1 MRKIESLLNK
11 IKRNKIAIMV
21 NRSKIHRISKKAIIL
36 SVFFVFA
43 SFSSSFCDTIYLK
56 DGSQVKGIVVEEYSD
71 RIVIS
76 TEYGEAEMLKGKIKS
91 IDYDLMEQNLLGL
104 GNKYKEA
111 GDYVRAYFYY
121 DKARKLNPQYKEA
134 VDAANY
140 LQGFLFRK
148 EMGRKSDEVNWRQE
162 FEDFQHNRFRKEEQ
176 VMSNLKQLI
185 GIEIEDTGKNI
196 KVIKVYEEL
205 PADKAGIK
213 EGDYLSA
220 IWGKRTGYMSCEE
233 VTRILSKP
241 ENLEIKMQI
250 DRKIKVNPHTIK
262 SSQFD
267 LRFEGL
273 CLRNISD
280 GSEAFAA
287 GLRNNDFILSID
299 GESIRYTPLK
309 KVINLLKS
317 NPGTLLVRKE
327 LTIWR
332 RK

>member
-1 MRKIESLLNK
+1 M
-11 IKRNKIAIMV
+11 
-21 NRSKIHRISKKAIIL
+21 
-36 SVFFVFA
+36 
-43 SFSSSFCDTIYLK
+43 
-56 DGSQVKGIVVEEYSD
+56 EEYSD
-71 RIVIS
+71 RVVIS
-76 TEYGEAEMLKGKIKS
+76 TEYGEAEMMKGEIKG
-91 IDYDLMEQNLLGL
+91 IDYDLMEQNLVGL
-104 GNKYKEA
+104 GDKYKEA

-121 DKARKLNPQYKEA
+121 DKAMKLNPQYKAA
-134 VDAANY
+134 VDGVNY
-140 LQGFLFRK
+140 LQGFLFRQ
-148 EMGRKSDEVNWRQE
+148 EMGRKSDEVNWHQDL
-162 FEDFQHNRFRKEEQ
+162 EDFQQNRLKKEERA
-176 VMSNLKQLI
+176 MSNLKQLI

-213 EGDYLSA
+213 KGDYLSA
-220 IWGKRTGYMSCEE
+220 IWGKLTGYMSCEE
-233 VTRILSKP
+233 VARILSKP

-250 DRKIKVNPHTIK
+250 DRKIKVSPRAIK

-280 GSEAFAA
+280 RSETFAS
-287 GLRNNDFILSID
+287 GLRNNDLILSID

-309 KVINLLKS
+309 EVIDFLRSSPRILLI
-317 NPGTLLVRKE
+317 RRE